1 MSFYPQPNKWQCG
14 PFALK
19 YALVMLGVFAAE
31 KSIVKKAGS
40 TWWAGTD
47 EIGLARA
54 AKYYDCRLKYFRRET
69 GSDAVR
75 ALIQHLKKGYPCI
88 LSVDN
93 WGHWLTVINWQQGK
107 FILIDSAKDK
117 VIGVYSGRQIISRWN
132 YIDPDN
138 DFKSFDGYALIP
150 NFKIRTRAKFTLSK
164 ARYVMHK
171 KNNDLAK
178 HWDTYFNDL
187 ISICKPR
194 TATSIHTI
202 SFGEFLRRYEKILIE
217 EVSYWHG
224 VPSLSE
230 LRNIVDKMKFI
241 ADVYNLVIHIDEH
254 KKALVDITSLLMMYS
269 CGKYGMEKIY

>member
-1 MSFYPQPNKWQCG
+1 
-14 PFALK
+14 
-19 YALVMLGVFAAE
+19 
-31 KSIVKKAGS
+31 
-40 TWWAGTD
+40 
-47 EIGLARA
+47 
-54 AKYYDCRLKYFRRET
+54 
-69 GSDAVR
+69 
-75 ALIQHLKKGYPCI
+75 
-88 LSVDN
+88 
-93 WGHWLTVINWQQGK
+93 
-107 FILIDSAKDK
+107 
-117 VIGVYSGRQIISRWN
+117 
-132 YIDPDN
+132 
-138 DFKSFDGYALIP
+138 
-150 NFKIRTRAKFTLSK
+150 
-164 ARYVMHK
+164 MHK